1 MLLPEILELLTD
13 LRRLCELVRGQD
25 VPDGE
30 RDGQPLLGELVTR
43 RGNAAVAQGQAAG
56 FWRPALVTS
65 YQVPMRLIGLA
76 VVHGVGIRF
85 REPQPATRS
94 LDACED
100 LASERLLSSELS
112 VKRQGEA
119 SRATSGGSGRAATH

>member
-1 MLLPEILELLTD
+1 
-13 LRRLCELVRGQD
+13 
-25 VPDGE
+25 
-30 RDGQPLLGELVTR
+30 
-43 RGNAAVAQGQAAG
+43 
-56 FWRPALVTS
+56 
-65 YQVPMRLIGLA
+65 MRLIGLA
-76 VVHGVGIRF
+76 VVHGVGTRF